1 MLLSEIVDIGGETN
15 YGMKVIN
22 LVWGT
27 LRLEWNTQLEIPKQ
41 KDNMRIY
48 TWENGIGRDK
58 CESPA
63 TVIFSQAEW

>member
-1 MLLSEIVDIGGETN
+1 MLLTEIEDIGGETN

-22 LVWGT
+22 LIWGI

-48 TWENGIGRDK
+48 TWENGICRDK
-58 CESPA
+58 SESSA